1 MPSLY
6 AARGELTGFLRVR
19 LSFGDPICWKMISF
33 ILANWA
39 PGLFLPSPDHFSNL
53 HGIHPCQS
61 QRSVAVSGNGH
72 AVHCYGICYWGR
84 LRASNTGATL
94 RHWNRWGQTHIRFP
108 HKDPYL
114 KSILGILGDVKS
126 KPLSM
131 LCEMTYVIQYHPH
144 WARTKKSRY
153 VFLFSLHELFCYQ
166 ICCYRFF
173 IPCWFWSH
181 PYAAKIKVNSGIT

>member
-131 LCEMTYVIQYHPH
+131 LCEMTYSHTVSS
-144 WARTKKSRY
+144 TLSKDKKVKICFSFLPSWIVLLSDMLLP
-153 VFLFSLHELFCYQ
+153 VFYPLLVL
-166 ICCYRFF
+166 IAPLCCQDQ
-173 IPCWFWSH
+173 S
-181 PYAAKIKVNSGIT
+181 